1 MHDKTDETEAQRM
14 ARFRAQA
21 RQAPDAP
28 GVYVMRSSDKTILY
42 VGKAKI
48 LKNRLLSYFSGKK
61 DIKTRHLVSR
71 IDEIEWTLAGSEY
84 DALLLENNLI
94 KEHKPKYNISLKD
107 GRTYPSIR
115 ITKEEYPRV
124 FRTRRII
131 SDGSEYFGPFPSAET
146 IDTYLELIKELFPL
160 RRCATMR
167 KRESPCMYYHIGRC
181 PGPCAGKISHEAY
194 MDRIRHIRKLLA
206 GETDELLADLRSRM
220 DFAASEFRF
229 EEAARLR
236 DAIRA
241 VEQFVGRSKVQD
253 FDPAARDYIAWHSE
267 GELISFVLFSMRD
280 GRMVGR
286 DSFMNPLYS
295 TEEEALQ
302 SFLMGYYDEGRMPPP
317 LIYLKK
323 TGGTGAV
330 RQYFR
335 KNMNTRTVF
344 LMPREPRHAAVIN
357 LCTQN
362 AKEEII
368 KRRREIGDAQALLE
382 LKKVLGLS
390 SLPLRIEGFDIAHL
404 SGKNTVASLISFK
417 NGLPDKKNY
426 RHFRIRSLAGG
437 IDDFAA
443 MREAVARRYT
453 RLVNEESELPDL
465 VLVDGGAGQVSAA
478 KEILDELGLD
488 CDIAG
493 LAKKNE
499 EVYRPDGKEP
509 LVLPKDSSALRVLV
523 AIRDET
529 HRFATGLSQKLR
541 NQDLRFSVLES
552 VSGIGKVKA
561 KALMKTFGSLEGI
574 AHAPLESISKAAK
587 ISIETARLVQAKAL
601 SPPGDF
607 RD

>member
-1 MHDKTDETEAQRM
+1 MDDEAVRTEALRLAQ
-14 ARFRAQA
+14 FRALA
-21 RQAPDAP
+21 RQAPQAP
-28 GVYVMRSSDKTILY
+28 GVYVMRSSDGTILY

-71 IDEIEWTLAGSEY
+71 IDGIEWTLAGSEY
-84 DALLLENNLI
+84 EALLLENNLI

-124 FRTRRII
+124 FRTRRIL

-167 KRESPCMYYHIGRC
+167 KRESPCMYFHIGRC

-194 MDRIRHIRKLLA
+194 MDRIRSIRKLLT
-206 GETDELLADLRSRM
+206 GETEELLADLKSRM
-220 DFAASEFRF
+220 DAAAEEFRF
-229 EEAARLR
+229 EEAARMR

-253 FDPAARDYIAWHSE
+253 FDPAARDYISWHSE
-267 GELISFVLFSMRD
+267 GDLISFVVFSMRE

-286 DSFMNPLYS
+286 DSYMNPLFPP
-295 TEEEALQ
+295 EDQAIQ
-302 SFLMGYYDEGRMPPP
+302 SFLLEYYDKTRTPPP
-317 LIYLKK
+317 SIYLKK
-323 TGGTGAV
+323 TRGTGAV

-335 KNMNTRTVF
+335 KNLDARTAF
-344 LMPREPRHAAVIN
+344 LMPREPKHAAVIN

-368 KRRREIGDAQALLE
+368 KRRREVGDSQALLE
-382 LKKVLGLS
+382 LRNSLGLS
-390 SLPLRIEGFDIAHL
+390 SIPLRIEGFDIAHL
-404 SGKNTVASLISFK
+404 SGKNTVASLVSFK

-426 RHFRIRSLAGG
+426 RYFKIRSLGG
-437 IDDFAA
+437 AIDDFAA
-443 MREAVARRYT
+443 MREAVGRRYT
-453 RLVNEESELPDL
+453 RLVNEEAELPDL

-478 KEILDELGLD
+478 KEILDALGLD

-499 EVYRPDGKEP
+499 EVYMPDKSEP

-541 NQDLRFSVLES
+541 NKDLRFSVLES
-552 VSGIGKVKA
+552 VDGIGEAKA
-561 KALMKTFGSLEGI
+561 KALMKALGSLEGI

-587 ISIETARLVQAKAL
+587 VSMETARNIQARVL
-601 SPPGDF
+601 SSPGDF
-607 RD
+607 RE